1 MQKLLGIIILGLL
14 WSNVGSADPVEYED
28 DWYLLDNTET
38 NALEIKDSN
47 GLIKLSVQDQNLILT
62 SNNKTSS
69 IYQFNK
75 DKFDIYLVKKE
86 NDLNVIYIF
95 NHTTKTLLAANV
107 DKSGIIFKEMPWEYG
122 LLMAIFKNC
131 EWKKESYYGEIKS
144 NYFLTKYK
152 WKHRPKKYRCWI
164 MMFGGRCELVFDPKT
179 DEYEIGDKMVVSDD
193 FKYVG
198 DLHNIKGILK
208 GYRYYNSEINEETG
222 LLYGFEDEVSWK
234 CGFHN
239 KISL

>member
-1 MQKLLGIIILGLL
+1 MKKLLAILVLSLL
-14 WSNVGSADPVEYED
+14 WCNVGFADPVEYED

-38 NALEIKDSN
+38 NALEIKDSS
-47 GLIKLSVQDQNLILT
+47 GLIKLTAQDQNLILT

-144 NYFLTKYK
+144 NYLAS
-152 WKHRPKKYRCWI
+152 PP
-164 MMFGGRCELVFDPKT
+164 LVVAFALVGSVHMNIQSGV
-179 DEYEIGDKMVVSDD
+179 IGVSKDG
-193 FKYVG
+193 KEVLVG
-198 DLHNIKGILK
+198 YAD
-208 GYRYYNSEINEETG
+208 Y
-222 LLYGFEDEVSWK
+222 
-234 CGFHN
+234 
-239 KISL
+239 

>member
-1 MQKLLGIIILGLL
+1 MKKLILYVFLGLL
-14 WSNVGSADPVEYED
+14 WCNASFADPVEYED

-47 GLIKLSVQDQNLILT
+47 GLIKLTVQDQNLILT

-69 IYQFNK
+69 IYQFNN

-131 EWKKESYYGEIKS
+131 EWKRERIMGDIKT

-152 WKHRPKKYRCWI
+152 WKERPKIYKCGYL
-164 MMFGGRCELVFDPKT
+164 MFGGRCTLVYNLKT
-179 DEYEIGDKMVVSDD
+179 GEYEIGDKMVISDD
-193 FKYVG
+193 FKHVG
-198 DLHNIKGILK
+198 DLHNIKDILEGIED
-208 GYRYYNSEINEETG
+208 YNYELNKYDE
-222 LLYGFEDEVSWK
+222 EVSWK
-234 CGFHN
+234 CGLYN

>member
-1 MQKLLGIIILGLL
+1 MKKLSLYVFLVLMFCCG
-14 WSNVGSADPVEYED
+14 VYADPVEYED
-28 DWYLLDNTET
+28 DWHLLDKTKT
-38 NALEIKDSN
+38 KTLEAKDSN
-47 GLIKLSVQDQNLILT
+47 GLIKLAVQDQNLILT

-107 DKSGIIFKEMPWEYG
+107 DKSGIIFKEMLWEYG

-152 WKHRPKKYRCWI
+152 WKHRPKKYRCLI

-179 DEYEIGDKMVVSDD
+179 DEYEIGDKLVISDD
-193 FKYVG
+193 FKFVG

-208 GYRYYNSEINEETG
+208 GYSDYNLEINPETG
-222 LLYGFEDEVSWK
+222 LLYGSEDEVSWK
-234 CGFHN
+234 CGFYN